1 MIQIYD
7 ISQVQEGDYVFIQFG
22 HNDQKIKSS
31 EKYSDPKV
39 RFRENLRGYIREI
52 HTKGGEIPVLFTS
65 IVRCHFSGDTLL
77 DTHGDWIVATGAVAE
92 EEKVPALAKYI
103 RHYDF
108 VVAQDGSGNFFT
120 VQEAIHAIPLFRK
133 NETKICIRKGVYTE
147 KLMLPAD
154 KDKVTFIGEDEN
166 ETILSCGD
174 YAQKKNILEKKWE
187 RPVGITGIN
196 EKLKKQLNMLR
207 LKAVE

>member
-1 MIQIYD
+1 MFLFNSDIMTKRSNRRKNTVTPKSGFGKIYGD
-7 ISQVQEGDYVFIQFG
+7 ISGRSI
-22 HNDQKIKSS
+22 
-31 EKYSDPKV
+31 
-39 RFRENLRGYIREI
+39 L
-52 HTKGGEIPVLFTS
+52 KGGEIPVLFTS

-77 DTHGDWIVATGAVAE
+77 DTHGEWIVATGAVAE